1 VKFAFV
7 CNQNQARSQVLS
19 AVFSKLLP
27 DHVFRSFGIIAQ
39 ENARL
44 PLVIESVFTDWG
56 LDSNERKARNIGL
69 HRNEIMGM
77 DVVIAAT
84 KFIAEEVYDM
94 GFTGQILDLEL
105 QALALGVDLVDP
117 QLMPQRRCAYELAK
131 YVKVA
136 YSAVQGLGYGRNLQP
151 IKALIPEQE
160 SSIGAALDFAANT
173 MTENSVIIYGD
184 LIAPRNALIT
194 SRLGQGTKFHSQGS
208 VFKIGPVVDGY
219 SRKVFL
225 PAHAVMWP
233 TKMYVSEAWAGLF
246 DQIGAE
252 SAILIT
258 PPQRNQSGVVAESY
272 LAAVYASEIQTIS

>member
-1 VKFAFV
+1 VKFAII

-19 AVFSKLLP
+19 AVFSKILP
-27 DHVFRSFGIIAQ
+27 DHNFRSFGIIAQ
-39 ENARL
+39 ENTRL

-56 LDSNERKARNIGL
+56 LDPNERIARNIGL
-69 HRNEIMGM
+69 HRKEIMCV

-84 KFIAEEVYDM
+84 TFISEVVYDM

-105 QALALGVDLVDP
+105 QAVILGVDLVDP

-136 YSAVQGLGYGRNLQP
+136 YSAVQGLGYGRNLQT
-151 IKALIPEQE
+151 IKAIIPEQE
-160 SSIGAALDFAANT
+160 SSIDAAIDLAAT
-173 MTENSVIIYGD
+173 AMTKDSVFIYGD
-184 LIAPRNALIT
+184 LIAPRNALFT
-194 SRLGQGTKFHSQGS
+194 YRLGQGTRFYSKGS
-208 VFKIGPVVDGY
+208 VFELDPVVDGH
-219 SRKVFL
+219 SGKVFL

-233 TKMYVSEAWAGLF
+233 TKMYISQAWAGLF

-252 SAILIT
+252 SVILIT
-258 PPQRNQSGVVAESY
+258 PPSRNQSGMVAASY